1 MRTLALLFALSPALA
16 LAQTS
21 SEADSLLARQ
31 LSLRVEADQAAR
43 GLITLALRQGR
54 QPDAADGAFALAID
68 SLNTAWLKG
77 VVAERGWPKA
87 SEVGEEG
94 ASDAWLLV
102 QHADRDRAFQRE
114 ALGLMEAAVAE
125 GEASGSDFAYLTD
138 RVRLAAGEPQV
149 YGTQFKVVD
158 GAPEP
163 RELEDPD
170 GVDARRAAVGLQP
183 LAEYL
188 ESFRQR
194 VLGGAASDETEDEQ
208 TP

>member
-16 LAQTS
+16 LAQTP

-87 SEVGEEG
+87 SEVGEQG
-94 ASDAWLLV
+94 ASDAWLLA

-114 ALGLMEAAVAE
+114 VLGLMEAAVAE
-125 GEASGSDFAYLTD
+125 GEASGADFAYLTD

-149 YGTQFKVVD
+149 YGTQVRVVD
-158 GAPEP
+158 GQPVP
-163 RELEDPD
+163 REIEDAD
-170 GVDARRAAVGLQP
+170 GVDARRAAVGLNS
-183 LAEYL
+183 LADYI
-188 ESFRQR
+188 ESFRRR
-194 VLGGAASDETEDEQ
+194 VQGAPANEEA
-208 TP
+208 P

>member
-54 QPDAADGAFALAID
+54 QPDAADGAFALTID

-87 SEVGEEG
+87 SEVGEQG
-94 ASDAWLLV
+94 ASDAWLLA

-114 ALGLMEAAVAE
+114 VLGLMEAAVAE

-149 YGTQFKVVD
+149 YGTQLKVVD
-158 GAPEP
+158 GQPVP
-163 RELEDPD
+163 REIEDAD
-170 GVDARRAAVGLQP
+170 GVDARRAAVGLNS
-183 LAEYL
+183 LADYI
-188 ESFRQR
+188 ESFRRR
-194 VLGGAASDETEDEQ
+194 VQGAPANEEA
-208 TP
+208 P

>member
-16 LAQTS
+16 LAQTP

-43 GLITLALRQGR
+43 ELITLALRQGR

-87 SEVGEEG
+87 SEVGEQG

-114 ALGLMEAAVAE
+114 VLGLMEAAVAE

-149 YGTQFKVVD
+149 YGTQLKVVD
-158 GAPEP
+158 GRPVP
-163 RELEDPD
+163 REIEDAD
-170 GVDARRAAVGLQP
+170 GVDARRAAVGLNS
-183 LAEYL
+183 LSDYI
-188 ESFRQR
+188 ESFRR
-194 VLGGAASDETEDEQ
+194 NVLGAPANEEA
-208 TP
+208 P

>member
-31 LSLRVEADQAAR
+31 LSLRVEADQAGR
-43 GLITLALRQGR
+43 GLVTLALEQGR
-54 QPDAADGAFALAID
+54 LPDAADGAFASAID

-77 VVAERGWPKA
+77 VVAERGWPKV
-87 SEVGEEG
+87 SEVGEQG
-94 ASDAWLLV
+94 ASDAWLLA

-114 ALGLMEAAVAE
+114 VLGLMEAAVAE

-149 YGTQFKVVD
+149 YGTQLRVVD
-158 GAPEP
+158 GQPVP
-163 RELEDPD
+163 REIEDAD
-170 GVDARRAAVGLQP
+170 GVDARRAAVGLNS
-183 LAEYL
+183 LSDYI
-188 ESFRQR
+188 ESFRRR
-194 VLGGAASDETEDEQ
+194 VRGAPANDEA
-208 TP
+208 P

>member
-1 MRTLALLFALSPALA
+1 MRTLAILFALSPALA

-31 LSLRVEADQAAR
+31 LSHRVEADQAAR
-43 GLITLALRQGR
+43 ELISLALARGR
-54 QPDAADGAFALAID
+54 QPNAADGAFASTID

-77 VVAERGWPKA
+77 VVAERGWPKV

-114 ALGLMEAAVAE
+114 VLGLMEAAVAE

-149 YGTQFKVVD
+149 YGTQLKVVD
-158 GAPEP
+158 GRPVPFEI
-163 RELEDPD
+163 EDAD
-170 GVDARRAAVGLQP
+170 GVDARRAAVGLGS
-183 LAEYL
+183 LSDYIEF
-188 ESFRQR
+188 FRHN
-194 VLGGAASDETEDEQ
+194 VLGAPANEKR
-208 TP
+208 P

>member
-43 GLITLALRQGR
+43 GLITLALSQGR

-87 SEVGEEG
+87 SEVGEQG
-94 ASDAWLLV
+94 ASDAWLLA

-114 ALGLMEAAVAE
+114 VLGLMEAAVAE

-149 YGTQFKVVD
+149 YGTQLRVVD
-158 GAPEP
+158 GQPVP
-163 RELEDPD
+163 REIEDAD
-170 GVDARRAAVGLQP
+170 GVDARRAAVGLNS
-183 LAEYL
+183 LADYI
-188 ESFRQR
+188 ESFRRR
-194 VLGGAASDETEDEQ
+194 VQGAPANEEA
-208 TP
+208 P

>member
-1 MRTLALLFALSPALA
+1 MRFLSLAVLVLFPVAA
-16 LAQTS
+16 LAQS
-21 SEADSLLARQ
+21 PAEADSLLARQ

-43 GLITLALRQGR
+43 GLISLALERSR
-54 QPDAADGAFALAID
+54 QPDAADGALALAID

-114 ALGLMEAAVAE
+114 VLGLMEAAVAE

-149 YGTQFKVVD
+149 YGTQLIVVD
-158 GAPEP
+158 GQPVP
-163 RELEDPD
+163 REIEDAD
-170 GVDARRAAVGLQP
+170 GVDARRAAVGLMS
-183 LAEYL
+183 LSDYI
-188 ESFRQR
+188 ESFRQN
-194 VLGGAASDETEDEQ
+194 VLGAPANE
-208 TP
+208 

>member
-54 QPDAADGAFALAID
+54 QPAAADGAFALTID

-87 SEVGEEG
+87 SEVGEQG
-94 ASDAWLLV
+94 ASDAWLLA

-114 ALGLMEAAVAE
+114 VLGLMEAAVAE

-149 YGTQFKVVD
+149 YGTQLKVVD
-158 GAPEP
+158 GQPVP
-163 RELEDPD
+163 REIEDAD
-170 GVDARRAAVGLQP
+170 GVDARRAAGGLNS
-183 LAEYL
+183 LEDYI
-188 ESFRQR
+188 ESFRRR
-194 VLGGAASDETEDEQ
+194 VQGAPANEEA
-208 TP
+208 P

>member
-43 GLITLALRQGR
+43 GLITLALKRGR

-138 RVRLAAGEPQV
+138 RVRRAAGEPQV
-149 YGTQFKVVD
+149 YGTQLNVVD
-158 GAPEP
+158 GRPVPYEI
-163 RELEDPD
+163 EDAD
-170 GVDARRAAVGLQP
+170 GVDARRAAVGLRS
-183 LAEYL
+183 LSDYIEH
-188 ESFRQR
+188 FRHN
-194 VLGGAASDETEDEQ
+194 VLGAPANEEA
-208 TP
+208 P

>member
-1 MRTLALLFALSPALA
+1 CPMRTLALLFALSPALA

-54 QPDAADGAFALAID
+54 QPNAADGAFALAID

-87 SEVGEEG
+87 SEVGEQG
-94 ASDAWLLV
+94 ASDAWLLA

-114 ALGLMEAAVAE
+114 VLGLMETAVAE

-149 YGTQFKVVD
+149 YGTQLRVVD
-158 GAPEP
+158 GQPVP
-163 RELEDPD
+163 REIEDAD
-170 GVDARRAAVGLQP
+170 GVDARRAAVGLNS
-183 LAEYL
+183 LADYI
-188 ESFRQR
+188 ESFRRR
-194 VLGGAASDETEDEQ
+194 VRGAPANEEA
-208 TP
+208 P

>member
-87 SEVGEEG
+87 SEVGEQG
-94 ASDAWLLV
+94 ASDAWLLA

-114 ALGLMEAAVAE
+114 VLGLMEAAVAE

-149 YGTQFKVVD
+149 YGTQLKVVD
-158 GAPEP
+158 GQPVP
-163 RELEDPD
+163 REIEDAD
-170 GVDARRAAVGLQP
+170 GVDARRAAVGLNS
-183 LAEYL
+183 LADYI
-188 ESFRQR
+188 ESFRRR
-194 VLGGAASDETEDEQ
+194 VQGAPANEEA
-208 TP
+208 P

>member
-43 GLITLALRQGR
+43 GLITLALSQGR

-87 SEVGEEG
+87 SEVGEQG
-94 ASDAWLLV
+94 ASDAWLLA

-114 ALGLMEAAVAE
+114 VLGLMEAAVAE

-149 YGTQFKVVD
+149 YGTQLKVVD
-158 GAPEP
+158 GQPVP
-163 RELEDPD
+163 REIEDAD
-170 GVDARRAAVGLQP
+170 GVDARRAAVGLNS
-183 LAEYL
+183 LADYI
-188 ESFRQR
+188 ESFRRR
-194 VLGGAASDETEDEQ
+194 VQGAPANEEA
-208 TP
+208 P

>member
-31 LSLRVEADQAAR
+31 LSFRVEADQAGR
-43 GLITLALRQGR
+43 GLVTLALRQGR
-54 QPDAADGAFALAID
+54 QPDAADGAFASAID

-77 VVAERGWPKA
+77 VVAERGWPKV
-87 SEVGEEG
+87 SEVGEQG
-94 ASDAWLLV
+94 ASDAWLLA

-114 ALGLMEAAVAE
+114 VLGLMEAAVAE

-149 YGTQFKVVD
+149 YGTQLRVVD
-158 GAPEP
+158 GQPVP
-163 RELEDPD
+163 REIEDAD
-170 GVDARRAAVGLQP
+170 GVDARRAAVGLNS
-183 LAEYL
+183 LSDYI
-188 ESFRQR
+188 ESFRRR
-194 VLGGAASDETEDEQ
+194 VRGAPANDEA
-208 TP
+208 P

>member
-1 MRTLALLFALSPALA
+1 MRTLAILFALSPALA

-21 SEADSLLARQ
+21 SDADSLLARQ

-43 GLITLALRQGR
+43 ELITLALERGR
-54 QPDAADGAFALAID
+54 QPDAADGALALAID

-114 ALGLMEAAVAE
+114 VLGLMEAAVAE

-149 YGTQFKVVD
+149 YGTQLKVVD
-158 GAPEP
+158 GQPVP
-163 RELEDPD
+163 REIEDAD
-170 GVDARRAAVGLQP
+170 GVDARRAAVGLMS
-183 LAEYL
+183 LSDYIEY
-188 ESFRQR
+188 FRHN
-194 VLGGAASDETEDEQ
+194 VLGAPANEEA
-208 TP
+208 P